1 MCSAGAKRLTQ
12 RGHRTMTEN
21 TKLNILITN
30 DDGIQAAGLWA
41 LYRALNRRH
50 QVTVIAPDRER
61 SAVSHGITLHQ
72 PIRATLITVNGGDQG
87 WAVSG
92 TPADCVKLAV
102 VELLDAKPDLVI
114 AGINPGANVGV
125 NLNYSGTVA
134 AAKEATLY
142 GLKALSVSI
151 QGFDNLYYAE
161 AAGFVARLVPLIYS
175 KKIPVGTFLNINFPN
190 LPVDRTAGI
199 RVTRQGID
207 PYPEYFEKRQDPRNR
222 TYYWQGSESMPVYS
236 HSDADGAALDNNH
249 ISITPVRCDMT
260 DYAALEQLKSW
271 DFENGYEP

>member
-1 MCSAGAKRLTQ
+1 MAA
-12 RGHRTMTEN
+12 N
-21 TKLNILITN
+21 TRLNILLTN

-41 LYRALNRRH
+41 LHRALSREH

-72 PIRATLITVNGGDQG
+72 PIRAVQMSVNGGDPG

-92 TPADCVKLAV
+92 TPADCVKLAL
-102 VELLDAKPDLVI
+102 VELLENRPDMVI

-134 AAKEATLY
+134 AAKEAALY

-151 QGFDNLYYAE
+151 QGFENLHYDD
-161 AAGFVARLVPLIYS
+161 AAGFVAHLVPLIHS
-175 KKIPVGTFLNINFPN
+175 KAIPVGTFLNLNFPN
-190 LPVDRTAGI
+190 LPAIQTAGV
-199 RVTRQGID
+199 RVTRQSTD
-207 PYPEYFEKRQDPRNR
+207 PYHEYFDKRQDPRNR
-222 TYYWQGSESMPVYS
+222 VYYWQGSESMPVYS
-236 HSDADGAALDNNH
+236 HSDADGAVLDQNH

-260 DYAALEQLKSW
+260 DYKLLEDLKQW
-271 DFENGYEP
+271 DFENGCSNENSRPNPKDNPRCR

>member
-1 MCSAGAKRLTQ
+1 MAEQA
-12 RGHRTMTEN
+12 
-21 TKLNILITN
+21 KLNILITN

-41 LYRALNRRH
+41 LFRALSRQH

-72 PIRATLITVNGGDQG
+72 PIRAAQITVNGGDQG

-102 VELLDAKPDLVI
+102 VELLDTRPDLVI

-134 AAKEATLY
+134 AAKEAALY

-151 QGFDNLYYAE
+151 QGFDNLYYDE
-161 AAGFVARLVPLIYS
+161 AAGFVAHLVPLIHS
-175 KKIPVGTFLNINFPN
+175 KALPAGTFLNINFPN
-190 LPVDRTAGI
+190 QPITLTAGV

-207 PYPEYFEKRQDPRNR
+207 PYHEYFEKRQDPRNR
-222 TYYWQGSESMPVYS
+222 TYYWQGSESLPVFS
-236 HSDADGAALDNNH
+236 HADADGAVLDNNH

-260 DYAALEQLKSW
+260 DYTTLEQLRSW
-271 DFENGYEP
+271 DFENG